1 MTLLSGLRVSELTS
15 PELTG
20 EWEHRLKQIEQRQL
34 DPEAFMREIAQMTQI
49 IVKRAKEYERDTVP
63 GDYATLTTPCPK
75 CGHVVKENYRR
86 YACTSCDFSIGKHPG
101 GRTFDIADVEQLLKE
116 RTLGPLRSEEHT
128 SELQSLMRISYAVF
142 CLKKKKKN
150 KR

>member
-75 CGHVVKENYRR
+75 CGNVVKENYRR
-86 YACTSCDFSIGKHPG
+86 YACRPEVRREG
-101 GRTFDIADVEQLLKE
+101 DVWDSTGSS
-116 RTLGPLRSEEHT
+116 RWPTWS
-128 SELQSLMRISYAVF
+128 
-142 CLKKKKKN
+142 
-150 KR
+150 